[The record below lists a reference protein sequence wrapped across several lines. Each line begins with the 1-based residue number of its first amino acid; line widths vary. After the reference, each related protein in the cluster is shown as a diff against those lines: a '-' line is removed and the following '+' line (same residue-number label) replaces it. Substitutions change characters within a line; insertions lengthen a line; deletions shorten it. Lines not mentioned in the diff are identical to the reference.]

1 MRTTKKL
8 LVKIT
13 FTNVMDLEPDA
24 DVSTEIADWI
34 ETCESDPFQFIELSD
49 TVCSVNVTPF
59 DSESPGS
66 ER

>member
-1 MRTTKKL
+1 
-8 LVKIT
+8 
-13 FTNVMDLEPDA
+13 MDLEPDA

-59 DSESPGS
+59 DSKSESLGS